1 MVMCSS
7 RKRSSGACSSRKR
20 SSGACSSRKRSSGAG
35 NLLVLLAILIAGTFG
50 LHQPVAHAD
59 ADIQPPGTAL
69 IPVGPAQGWIVA
81 DMDTGQVLA
90 GRDMDV
96 RHPPA
101 STIKTL
107 LALVALDEL
116 NLDSTVVANVADTQ
130 VECSCVGIK
139 PGRTYSARQL
149 LDALLLVSGNDAA
162 NTLADMLGG
171 FDTAAA
177 KMNAKA
183 VALGA
188 PDTHAAT
195 PSGLDGPGGT
205 GWTTPRDLAIIFRAA
220 MNNPVFAQVTAKPSA
235 TFPGANGDA
244 VIVNENQLLGRY
256 PGTLGGK
263 TGFTN
268 AARKTYVAAAQRDG
282 RRLVIAMMYGLV
294 VEGGPTYWDQA
305 AGLLDWGFAQ
315 DRSLSIGAL

>member
-1 MVMCSS
+1 MCSIQHDQES
-7 RKRSSGACSSRKR
+7 PIGSAPMILRK
-20 SSGACSSRKRSSGAG
+20 
-35 NLLVLLAILIAGTFG
+35 LATVSAIAATALFG
-50 LHQPVAHAD
+50 LQPAVAPAD
-59 ADIQPPGTAL
+59 SDAPPVGAVAL
-69 IPVGPAQGWIVA
+69 PDGPAQAWIVA
-81 DMDTGQVLA
+81 DADTGQVLA
-90 GRDMDV
+90 GRDIDA

-101 STIKTL
+101 STIKVL

-116 NLDSTVVANVADTQ
+116 NLDATVIANEPDTH

-171 FDTAAA
+171 FDTAVA

-183 VALGA
+183 TALSA

-220 MNNPVFAQVTAKPSA
+220 MANPVFAKVTSQPAALFPQNDGDKP
-235 TFPGANGDA
+235 
-244 VIVNENQLLGRY
+244 IVNENQMLQRY
-256 PGTLGGK
+256 AGTLGGK
-263 TGFTN
+263 TGFTD
-268 AARKTYVAAAQRDG
+268 AARKTYVAEAERDG
-282 RRLVIAMMYGLV
+282 RRLLIAMMYGLIV
-294 VEGGPTYWDQA
+294 TGGPTYWDQA
-305 AGLLDWGFAQ
+305 TGLLDWGFAQ
-315 DRSLSIGAL
+315 SPQTSIGAL